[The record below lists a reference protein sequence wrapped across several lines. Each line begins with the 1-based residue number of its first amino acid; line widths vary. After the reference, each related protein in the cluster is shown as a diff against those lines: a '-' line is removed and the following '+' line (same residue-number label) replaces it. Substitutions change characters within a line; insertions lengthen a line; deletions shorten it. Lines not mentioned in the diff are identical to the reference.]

1 MLIFFSSLFIF
12 DRLLSINVT
21 KFFCVSTEEM
31 NSYIAEIR
39 TMFSVATHKI
49 PTPAYLLMF

>member
-49 PTPAYLLMF
+49 PTPA